1 MRNSTPSRLRMSA
14 TAAAAFMGAY
24 ASMERM
30 SRVVGLGHLGLYVRD
45 IDRMVEFYRD
55 FMGMRVTKRS
65 PDGRAV
71 FLSGDPEAV
80 DHEIAL
86 MQGRPAEENPKL
98 IQQISLRVPSL
109 DDLRDFYRRI
119 EAAGYKLDRVVTH
132 LSAIG
137 CYFFDPEG
145 NRTEVFWL
153 TGRPSWVM
161 VGIPIDI
168 FRPDEEILAEID
180 RVWRATRHVQVGG
193 EPDAAAVAAIEE
205 A

>member
-1 MRNSTPSRLRMSA
+1 MP
-14 TAAAAFMGAY
+14 
-24 ASMERM
+24 
-30 SRVVGLGHLGLYVRD
+30 RVVGLGHIGIFVRD
-45 IDRMVEFYRD
+45 IDRMAGFYRD
-55 FMGMRVTKRS
+55 FLGMQVTKQS

-71 FLSGDPEAV
+71 FLSSDPERV

-86 MQGRPAEENPKL
+86 MTGRPAGEEPQL
-98 IQQISLRVPSL
+98 IQQISLRVQTFE
-109 DDLRDFYRRI
+109 DLREFRRRI
-119 EAAGYKLDRVVTH
+119 QDQGYRIDRVVTH

-168 FRPDEEILAEID
+168 DRSEADVLADID
-180 RVWRATRHVQVGG
+180 RVWAETRHVPMGSV
-193 EPDAAAVAAIEE
+193 PDAAAIAAMNRAYEQ
-205 A
+205 ALAPVGR

>member
-1 MRNSTPSRLRMSA
+1 MP
-14 TAAAAFMGAY
+14 
-24 ASMERM
+24 
-30 SRVVGLGHLGLYVRD
+30 RVVGLGHIGLYVRD
-45 IDRMVEFYRD
+45 IERMASFYRD
-55 FMGMRVTKRS
+55 FLGMQVTKQS

-71 FLSGDPEAV
+71 FLSSEPERV

-86 MQGRPAEENPKL
+86 MTGRETEADPHL
-98 IQQISLRVPSL
+98 IQQISLRVKTL
-109 DDLRDFYRRI
+109 EDLQEFKRRI
-119 EAAGYKLDRVVTH
+119 LEAGYKIDRIVTH

-168 FRPDEEILAEID
+168 DRAEADVLADID
-180 RVWRATRHVQVGG
+180 RVWEQTRHVPMGTV
-193 EPDAAAVAAIEE
+193 PDQAAIAAMQRAYKE
-205 A
+205 AASATPVGVR